1 MESNEK
7 IPKVLLQAENLSR
20 SYGSF
25 QALKPVDLSLHSGE
39 LVTLV
44 GANGSG
50 KTTLMLCLSGLL
62 RPTTGNIRLEGYD
75 LYRDERQARRR
86 LAFVPDVPVF
96 YPELTAWEHLKV
108 MALAHGAGDGFEA
121 RARDLLEEFG
131 LWAARD
137 LFLHAYSRGMRL
149 KLAIVLA
156 LIRPFSV
163 LLLDE
168 PTSALDV
175 QSTELLCQ
183 KLLDLC
189 SAGTA
194 VLLTTHDPH
203 LTGNLNA
210 KTWFIHEGTLSIQ

>member
-1 MESNEK
+1 MPQ
-7 IPKVLLQAENLSR
+7 ILLQADNLSR
-20 SYGSF
+20 SYGKF
-25 QALKPVDLSLHSGE
+25 QALKPVDLTLQAGD

-75 LYRDERQARRR
+75 LYANEREARKR

-96 YPELTAWEHLKV
+96 YPDLTAWEHLQV
-108 MALAHGAGDGFEA
+108 IALAHGVSDGFEKH
-121 RARDLLEEFG
+121 ARDLLGEFG
-131 LWAARD
+131 LWEARD

-149 KLAIVLA
+149 KLALALA

-168 PTSALDV
+168 PTSALDI
-175 QSTELLCQ
+175 QSTELLSH
-183 KLLDLC
+183 KLLELC
-189 SAGTA
+189 SANTA
-194 VLLTTHDPH
+194 ILLTTHDPH
-203 LTGNLNA
+203 LTEQLDA
-210 KTWFIHEGTLSIQ
+210 KTWSIHDGILSTN